1 MNQKISELLKENAS
15 NVANSETG
23 SKKDIGGNELA
34 QFVRDSSKEIKKI
47 ITSIMLLLVLHEL

>member
-23 SKKDIGGNELA
+23 SKKDIGCK
-34 QFVRDSSKEIKKI
+34 KEVAKAWKEIQKDIKKI
-47 ITSIMLLLVLHEL
+47 DKDFYEIIKDR

>member
-23 SKKDIGGNELA
+23 SKKDIGGKKEVSKA
-34 QFVRDSSKEIKKI
+34 WKEIQKNARK
-47 ITSIMLLLVLHEL
+47 

>member
-23 SKKDIGGNELA
+23 SKKDIGGK
-34 QFVRDSSKEIKKI
+34 KEVAKAWKEIQKDIKKI
-47 ITSIMLLLVLHEL
+47 DKEFYEIIKDR